1 MGCLCDNIETNKDN
15 NSKNT
20 KKYKGNNKKENKND
34 FRVIDL
40 NKERKNEIDKKKLKN
55 LKSKIDDEKKKFNQI
70 ALKQNNKYRKLHGV
84 EPLELDEYLYK
95 RAFIIAQQ
103 YLIEGTF
110 DNEDLSYK
118 NGEELGMNDI
128 IFKEKL
134 EAEKLMG
141 LWYKENEKYNYIMPK
156 ELECNNFTQM
166 IWKDSKKFGIGY
178 YSKSQEEEIKP
189 TKKKK
194 KNKNK
199 NKEKKGEKFYCVALY
214 YPAGNTPNKY
224 EENVSKPKL
233 DENYIK
239 ELNEKALIQNN
250 KYRQLY
256 GVEPLE
262 LDEYLYKKATIIAQ
276 QYLIEGIIDENN
288 LFYENEEKLGM
299 NYFESKKKLEAEN
312 LMDLWYKE
320 KEKYDYSMPKKT
332 ESNNFTQMIWKDSK
346 KFGISF
352 YCDSEDDEKEEEK
365 SKNKKIKDNKN
376 ENFVTSDNENI
387 SDDVNEIT
395 VHPKEKKKKDK
406 SDEKEKNFK
415 KIKSSKKTF
424 YYVALYYPAGN
435 IPGEYSKNVLKPIK
449 DENSDENKEK
459 PGKTNQGKNN
469 AENTHSL
476 IDDETKNNGQKAD

>member
-15 NSKNT
+15 ISKNT
-20 KKYKGNNKKENKND
+20 KKYKGNNKEENKND

-118 NGEELGMNDI
+118 NGEELGMNAI

-199 NKEKKGEKFYCVALY
+199 EKKGEKFYCIALY

-224 EENVSKPKL
+224 EENV
-233 DENYIK
+233 
-239 ELNEKALIQNN
+239 
-250 KYRQLY
+250 
-256 GVEPLE
+256 
-262 LDEYLYKKATIIAQ
+262 
-276 QYLIEGIIDENN
+276 
-288 LFYENEEKLGM
+288 
-299 NYFESKKKLEAEN
+299 
-312 LMDLWYKE
+312 
-320 KEKYDYSMPKKT
+320 
-332 ESNNFTQMIWKDSK
+332 
-346 KFGISF
+346 
-352 YCDSEDDEKEEEK
+352 
-365 SKNKKIKDNKN
+365 
-376 ENFVTSDNENI
+376 
-387 SDDVNEIT
+387 
-395 VHPKEKKKKDK
+395 
-406 SDEKEKNFK
+406 
-415 KIKSSKKTF
+415 
-424 YYVALYYPAGN
+424 
-435 IPGEYSKNVLKPIK
+435 
-449 DENSDENKEK
+449 
-459 PGKTNQGKNN
+459 
-469 AENTHSL
+469 
-476 IDDETKNNGQKAD
+476 